1 MLKRKQVVRLIAIL
15 LVVCSIFLTWQWFD
29 SKEWLHDVMLL
40 FHQPKWLVFMVIV
53 YLASFLL
60 KTAAW
65 RIYAG
70 QEVKFAVYFHAISYS
85 LLVNHVLP
93 IKVGDGVR
101 TGLLMKDGGKS
112 WEDALHSVA
121 VMRLLDMLVL
131 AGIGGIGIVR
141 MGLPSSWIWVTLLAC
156 GTVILATA
164 HYLPVIRK
172 IPFVVKHSAYFQMK
186 MLSGKGSRH
195 SRLNYA
201 KLGA

>member
-1 MLKRKQVVRLIAIL
+1 MLKKKQVVRLIAIL

-29 SKEWLHDVMLL
+29 SKEWLRDVGLL

-101 TGLLMKDGGKS
+101 AGLLMKAWREVMGGC
-112 WEDALHSVA
+112 A
-121 VMRLLDMLVL
+121 
-131 AGIGGIGIVR
+131 
-141 MGLPSSWIWVTLLAC
+141 
-156 GTVILATA
+156 
-164 HYLPVIRK
+164 
-172 IPFVVKHSAYFQMK
+172 PFRRGYASA
-186 MLSGKGSRH
+186 
-195 SRLNYA
+195 
-201 KLGA
+201 